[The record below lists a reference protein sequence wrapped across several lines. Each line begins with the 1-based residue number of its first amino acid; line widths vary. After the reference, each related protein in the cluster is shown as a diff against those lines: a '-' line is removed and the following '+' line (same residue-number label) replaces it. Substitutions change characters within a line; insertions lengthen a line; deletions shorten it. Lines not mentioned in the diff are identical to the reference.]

1 MQCFQTKPC
10 TCKLQLDFS
19 SSFVWEFVCNS
30 RTREKAE
37 HIGKRDVS
45 YTASGT
51 ALCVENTHCVL
62 QVHLRC
68 KCLTNTLLLYD
79 CILTAVNLKKMF

>member
-1 MQCFQTKPC
+1 MFPNKALY
-10 TCKLQLDFS
+10 LQVTTGLLKQFCLG
-19 SSFVWEFVCNS
+19 VCNS

-79 CILTAVNLKKMF
+79 CILTAVNF